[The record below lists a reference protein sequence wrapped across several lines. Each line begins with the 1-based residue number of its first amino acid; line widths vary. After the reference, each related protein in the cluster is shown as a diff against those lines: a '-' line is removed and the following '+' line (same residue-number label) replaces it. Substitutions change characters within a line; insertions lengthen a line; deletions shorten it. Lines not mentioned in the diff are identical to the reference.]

1 MRKNLTDEKLFQ
13 RILSNKSWK
22 AIWLNIHEMRS
33 RPTINVFN
41 KFIELSHSNNSKER
55 EIAVLVLSQLGIPP
69 RPFIKQTLNR
79 FFELLKTETDVSVI
93 GAILF
98 GIGHNNECISKNEV
112 EILCTFKDRKEFQI
126 RDGLT
131 FALGGVNDS
140 LAIETLI
147 YLTNDKSKTIRDWA
161 TFGIGTLTDRNNTNI
176 KNALWK
182 RVHDKDPI
190 IRQEAIF
197 GLAKRKD
204 PRIKEILIK
213 EIATLDNYSS
223 LILEAIEEYEDTEF
237 LDLLTQKLKVPGIEN
252 QINREWIKDCIGN
265 LAKKVQ

>member
-1 MRKNLTDEKLFQ
+1 ML
-13 RILSNKSWK
+13 
-22 AIWLNIHEMRS
+22 
-33 RPTINVFN
+33 
-41 KFIELSHSNNSKER
+41 
-55 EIAVLVLSQLGIPP
+55 
-69 RPFIKQTLNR
+69 
-79 FFELLKTETDVSVI
+79 
-93 GAILF
+93 
-98 GIGHNNECISKNEV
+98 
-112 EILCTFKDRKEFQI
+112 TFKDRKEFQI

-237 LDLLTQKLKVPGIEN
+237 LDLLTQKLNVPGIEN